1 MSDKYKELIEEFVKE
16 ENYEALLKEIL
27 AVCHRDGG
35 HYTILSGYSV
45 SVLDA
50 IVFVQDL
57 IRENR
62 ELKDHVA
69 RNKKKSP

>member
-1 MSDKYKELIEEFVKE
+1 MSDTYKQLIEGLVED
-16 ENYEALLKEIL
+16 ENYEALLKEVL

-35 HYTILSGYSV
+35 HYTILAGYSV

-50 IVFVQDL
+50 IVYVQEL

-62 ELKDHVA
+62 ELKDYVE
-69 RNKKKSP
+69 RNKKKP

>member
-1 MSDKYKELIEEFVKE
+1 MSDSYKKLIDDLVEE
-16 ENYEALLKEIL
+16 ENYEALLKELL

-35 HYTILSGYSV
+35 HYTVLAGYSV
-45 SVLDA
+45 SLLDA
-50 IVFVQDL
+50 IIFVQDL

-62 ELKDHVA
+62 ELKDHVR